1 MQFAEVDV
9 TEGWRA
15 PSLLVAKVP
24 GGLCLLLETVG
35 KVAHIEGG
43 GRLKRRN
50 RKDTT
55 YHLEDAGLACECPW
69 EMQNEIPGRRHLR
82 RGEDRLI

>member
-1 MQFAEVDV
+1 LISPMQFAEVDV

-35 KVAHIEGG
+35 KVAPIEGG
-43 GRLKRRN
+43 GA
-50 RKDTT
+50 T
-55 YHLEDAGLACECPW
+55 EDAKQKRYNLPS
-69 EMQNEIPGRRHLR
+69 GRRR
-82 RGEDRLI
+82 TGMRVSVGDAE